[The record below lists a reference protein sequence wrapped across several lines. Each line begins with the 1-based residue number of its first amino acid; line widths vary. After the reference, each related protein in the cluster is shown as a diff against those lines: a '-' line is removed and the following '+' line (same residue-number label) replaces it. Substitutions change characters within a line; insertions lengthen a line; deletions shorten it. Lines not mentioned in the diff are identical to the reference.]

1 MRYGFFNSLLALPI
15 ATADERLFE
24 ILTGYCDEILRQ
36 REKKSPDL
44 RHQVERIVMR
54 LLSRGEATVR
64 NVSQELGMSVRT
76 FARRLND
83 AGSTFAE
90 ILDQLRSDLARK
102 YLSDADLAPSQIAFL
117 LGYSEVSA
125 FSHAFKRWTGTSP
138 GEWRTAH
145 AG

>member
-1 MRYGFFNSLLALPI
+1 
-15 ATADERLFE
+15 
-24 ILTGYCDEILRQ
+24 
-36 REKKSPDL
+36 
-44 RHQVERIVMR
+44 MR